1 MSTAATHTT
10 HASDTTDTNHTTD
23 SNSVAAADRSR
34 KAAAALTTQQRMFIV
49 KLLAAGRDLDFVA
62 AAGEMSAD
70 TVRAVGQA
78 YGYPNVDHLAW
89 GVDELTKDLVA
100 EQHQQARRARIAAL
114 PAHPSAPL
122 PSRRGRPGRTPSAPA
137 GRTSADPRAPRPAA
151 MPTPVNTERRPYVAA
166 LRAGQLFTDA
176 TYQRPLD
183 PARVRRMRAEFDTA
197 LLGIVDVSARGDGR
211 YALVDGQ
218 HRWAAVKA
226 QHGDQAPIACNV
238 HTGLSVEQ
246 EAELFFQID
255 RSRRRLTGWD
265 RWWARHGSAEQAVLG
280 IERTVAAHQL
290 RVGAATRDGSV
301 RATKALEDVVAIDGT
316 GLLDSTLGV
325 LTAAWGRSAAPLDGV
340 HIHGLALVLHHYDL
354 QAELDPDRL
363 IAAMQDIAPR
373 QVKARAGQ
381 LREVRK
387 GIMPRLVAAVMV
399 DRYNAQP
406 GRKAES
412 FFLRLPAQGRT
423 NVRRTP
429 GQAPRRRHP
438 HVGPPTRPPHPE
450 HGTDHPASQRRLQ
463 RRAPHRHRTFG
474 GGVVRPHV
482 LDSRSSRVATTT
494 AGERQ

>member
-1 MSTAATHTT
+1 
-10 HASDTTDTNHTTD
+10 
-23 SNSVAAADRSR
+23 
-34 KAAAALTTQQRMFIV
+34 
-49 KLLAAGRDLDFVA
+49 
-62 AAGEMSAD
+62 MSAD

-137 GRTSADPRAPRPAA
+137 GRTSAHPGAPRPAA
-151 MPTPVNTERRPYVAA
+151 MLTPVNTERRPYVAA

-183 PARVRRMRAEFDTA
+183 PARVRRMRAESDTA

-265 RWWARHGSAEQAVLG
+265 RWWARHGSAEQAVLA

-301 RATKALEDVVAIDGT
+301 RATKALRTSSPSTAPDCSTALSVSSPPPGDGPPPPSTASTSTAWPWSCTTTTCRLSSTPT
-316 GLLDSTLGV
+316 GSSPRCRTSHP
-325 LTAAWGRSAAPLDGV
+325 GRSKPAPV
-340 HIHGLALVLHHYDL
+340 SCV
-354 QAELDPDRL
+354 RS
-363 IAAMQDIAPR
+363 
-373 QVKARAGQ
+373 ARG
-381 LREVRK
+381 
-387 GIMPRLVAAVMV
+387 
-399 DRYNAQP
+399 
-406 GRKAES
+406 S
-412 FFLRLPAQGRT
+412 C
-423 NVRRTP
+423 
-429 GQAPRRRHP
+429 
-438 HVGPPTRPPHPE
+438 
-450 HGTDHPASQRRLQ
+450 PASS
-463 RRAPHRHRTFG
+463 
-474 GGVVRPHV
+474 RP
-482 LDSRSSRVATTT
+482 
-494 AGERQ
+494 